1 MANTQEA
8 VDALSAELRALP
20 APVLVGLGIG
30 APKGIAGALDAA
42 AEKAVGK
49 RLSAVVEE
57 VGQHLKGCRGA
68 PPGNRELSRSL
79 RLCELAATQ
88 NNLCNAL
95 ATPGAVAARAS
106 RARPIRRPGQG
117 APRRPSPPPH
127 GPVWYG
133 RSNTSAGMCHSRCS
147 LQAWSRVSARLRARI
162 SEAREREPSSRPK
175 SACA

>member
-20 APVLVGLGIG
+20 APVLVGLDVGV
-30 APKGIAGALDAA
+30 PKGIAGALDAA
-42 AEKAVGK
+42 AEKAIGK

-57 VGQHLKGCRGA
+57 VRQRLKGCRGA

-95 ATPGAVAARAS
+95 ATPGAGTRRRGPQGRAGGVPPPRRAGPCRAAERNLARALLD
-106 RARPIRRPGQG
+106 
-117 APRRPSPPPH
+117 
-127 GPVWYG
+127 G
-133 RSNTSAGMCHSRCS
+133 R
-147 LQAWSRVSARLRARI
+147 
-162 SEAREREPSSRPK
+162 
-175 SACA
+175 